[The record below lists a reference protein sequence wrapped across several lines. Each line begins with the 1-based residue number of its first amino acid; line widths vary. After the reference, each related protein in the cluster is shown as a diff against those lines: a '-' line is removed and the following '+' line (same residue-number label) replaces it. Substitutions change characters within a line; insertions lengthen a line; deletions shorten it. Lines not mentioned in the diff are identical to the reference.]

1 MSPDTRTTPQGQST
15 MASGNDIKAAEATY
29 SGFIN
34 LLKFGMIGT
43 AIITIIVIALI
54 V

>member
-1 MSPDTRTTPQGQST
+1 MAK

-34 LLKFGMIGT
+34 LIKVSIPVLVL
-43 AIITIIVIALI
+43 ITVVVIALI

>member
-1 MSPDTRTTPQGQST
+1 

-34 LLKFGMIGT
+34 LCKYGTIGV
-43 AIITIIVIALI
+43 AIIAIIVVALI
-54 V
+54 A